1 MTSTSYATF
10 YFSPNTAEQWK
21 KRATDLQLLKLGPK
35 MYAVSGEKVFSCQP
49 IQVNYIW
56 KPAYLRGYYLD
67 SITDVD
73 STQKKIKRT
82 SKSVQFGLAL
92 ISRRKPEA
100 VRDVTPA
107 GVAVVLKSN
116 TLLGEVSLRETN
128 LSPVLRYWTVGTSLW
143 CKAKILFNLEHVF
156 H

>member
-1 MTSTSYATF
+1 
-10 YFSPNTAEQWK
+10 
-21 KRATDLQLLKLGPK
+21 

-73 STQKKIKRT
+73 STQKKIKQT

-116 TLLGEVSLRETN
+116 TLLGEVSFRETN
-128 LSPVLRYWTVGTSLW
+128 LSPVLRY
-143 CKAKILFNLEHVF
+143 
-156 H
+156 